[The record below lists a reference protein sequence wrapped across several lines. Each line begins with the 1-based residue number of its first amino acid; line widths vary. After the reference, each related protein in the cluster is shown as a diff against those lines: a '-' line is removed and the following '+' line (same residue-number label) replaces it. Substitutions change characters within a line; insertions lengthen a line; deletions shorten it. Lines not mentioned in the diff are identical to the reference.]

1 MAGSTGR
8 AQPGFMSALV
18 SSLAVALLSAA
29 IQTPPAPT
37 LSDKLRPPAHMPAV
51 EAALNHCLARAGDGA
66 AGRFLDGFR
75 RHSTEAGRW
84 FYPGGDSY
92 ITQVDVGEYPN
103 GCRINAYYW
112 PGATE
117 PLAAWLRHRGY
128 RPGPRPGT
136 FERQLADGRYV
147 KLGYFRGNR
156 QSVVITLGVHATPW
170 AP

>member
-1 MAGSTGR
+1 
-8 AQPGFMSALV
+8 MSAV
-18 SSLAVALLSAA
+18 ASSLAMALLGAA

-37 LSDKLRPPAHMPAV
+37 LSDILRPPAHMPAV

-66 AGRFLDGFR
+66 AGRFLEGFR

-92 ITQVDVGEYPN
+92 ILQIDMAERAD
-103 GCRINAYYW
+103 GCLIISYDW

-117 PLAAWLRHRGY
+117 PLAAWLRARGY
-128 RPGPRPGT
+128 RSGPRPGT

-147 KLGYFRGNR
+147 TLGYFRGNR